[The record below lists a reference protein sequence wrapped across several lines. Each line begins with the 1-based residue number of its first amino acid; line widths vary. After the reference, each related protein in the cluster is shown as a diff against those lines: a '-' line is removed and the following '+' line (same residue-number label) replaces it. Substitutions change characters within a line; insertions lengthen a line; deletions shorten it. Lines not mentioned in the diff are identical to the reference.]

1 MLNEQTQT
9 LFEKYNKKYRSRRKR
24 NTTLILF
31 FIIIFLIVG
40 ILCYI
45 NFIVNPIILSIG
57 EAKVKSLA
65 TKAVNSAVS
74 EVLFDNYTYDDDSS
88 ISPGDKPSGDDSDAT
103 NQDIVD
109 GLGDLNSSIGDLN
122 DSINSSDVNSDDY
135 ENFFSDFEDNN
146 HGLLSFITAPLS
158 FIQSLTNSTCTPITV
173 PIPFVDSS
181 VTLPCM
187 TTIYQR
193 YFGSFFTVYQ
203 MITNGIIAY
212 WIGINCY
219 RIVKNMKNP
228 NSYYVEVMGL

>member
-74 EVLFDNYTYDDDSS
+74 EVLFDNYTYDDIITIKSNEQGEITLIQANSLIINKLSRDLASVSQTKLDIIGEQGIGIQLGTLLGIPIFMGKGPEIRLKLNPIGS
-88 ISPGDKPSGDDSDAT
+88 ISCTFSSYFTQAGINQT
-103 NQDIVD
+103 NHKIYVNINSNLSVVLPITSKQVNNNSQILICESVLVGKVPDVY
-109 GLGDLNSSIGDLN
+109 LNSNSLDNMLDL
-122 DSINSSDVNSDDY
+122 
-135 ENFFSDFEDNN
+135 
-146 HGLLSFITAPLS
+146 
-158 FIQSLTNSTCTPITV
+158 
-173 PIPFVDSS
+173 IP
-181 VTLPCM
+181 
-187 TTIYQR
+187 
-193 YFGSFFTVYQ
+193 
-203 MITNGIIAY
+203 
-212 WIGINCY
+212 
-219 RIVKNMKNP
+219 
-228 NSYYVEVMGL
+228 